1 MGPASDP
8 NVASAILEVGPSREV
23 RPNPTP
29 KAKYDLVVI
38 GAGVAGLLRCEC
50 ISSSSSSE
58 ELHELKT
65 RQREGRTIVHL
76 RVKK

>member
-29 KAKYDLVVI
+29 KDKYDLVVI
-38 GAGVAGLLRCEC
+38 GAGVAGLLRCHTPPLLA
-50 ISSSSSSE
+50 S
-58 ELHELKT
+58 
-65 RQREGRTIVHL
+65 
-76 RVKK
+76 